1 MGRSTSFWTNRWK
14 WVTRTFDTFF
24 FFWILLE
31 EESLFSLKPHS
42 FRAQAICA
50 REGNMSTE
58 SPQTLETFADS
69 SQNAALAACQAAL
82 QGARPTGACLDEVPR
97 IAPARG
103 KTKRIA

>member
-42 FRAQAICA
+42 FRGHRQFCA

-58 SPQTLETFADS
+58 SLQGVEAFVGLSDERSGSAVAAQRALEGAPL
-69 SQNAALAACQAAL
+69 AALKCSAKNS
-82 QGARPTGACLDEVPR
+82 
-97 IAPARG
+97 AP
-103 KTKRIA
+103 

>member
-14 WVTRTFDTFF
+14 WLTRTFDTFF
-24 FFWILLE
+24 FFWILRE

-58 SPQTLETFADS
+58 SLQGVEAFVGLSDS
-69 SQNAALAACQAAL
+69 AAPAALAMAAQRAL
-82 QGARPTGACLDEVPR
+82 EGAPWPRSSALPR
-97 IAPARG
+97 IARP
-103 KTKRIA
+103 

>member
-14 WVTRTFDTFF
+14 WVTRTFDKFF

-31 EESLFSLKPHS
+31 EESRFSLKPHS
-42 FRAQAICA
+42 FRAQPICA

-69 SQNAALAACQAAL
+69 SQNAALPVATQR
-82 QGARPTGACLDEVPR
+82 ARQFTLSTGALPR
-97 IAPARG
+97 IASRG
-103 KTKRIA
+103 KPKNE